1 MLYFIRGHTSH
12 EIKKYV
18 KRFLVTA
25 QPRTKFG
32 DLGKPFQ
39 HLTLFLSF
47 HCKCA
52 ILYLSLSLTICLPLY
67 LLKEPILNLSIL
79 ESKPISP
86 FLLSDYSRLCIKLI
100 VTFFLLVI
108 NQYPFLNFD
117 EPCYSFHNI
126 IVGVANLPLPFPT
139 CELSASQTDIPID
152 FWVVKD
158 MCLFYII

>member
-1 MLYFIRGHTSH
+1 MLYFIRGHPSH

-18 KRFLVTA
+18 KQFLVTA

-67 LLKEPILNLSIL
+67 LFKEPILNLSQKANQFHRSYCQTYCYI
-79 ESKPISP
+79 
-86 FLLSDYSRLCIKLI
+86 
-100 VTFFLLVI
+100 FLLVI
-108 NQYPFLNFD
+108 NLYPVLTFD
-117 EPCYSFHNI
+117 EPCYSFHYI
-126 IVGVANLPLPFPT
+126 IVGVANIPLPSPT
-139 CELSASQTDIPID
+139 CELSASENDVPID
-152 FWVVKD
+152 F
-158 MCLFYII
+158 